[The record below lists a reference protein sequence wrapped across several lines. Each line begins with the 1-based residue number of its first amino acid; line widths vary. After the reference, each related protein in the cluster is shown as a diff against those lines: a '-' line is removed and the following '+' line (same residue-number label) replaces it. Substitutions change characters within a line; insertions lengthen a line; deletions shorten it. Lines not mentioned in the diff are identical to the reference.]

1 MAETPKHKHIK
12 DKNITIRVILLMIS
26 DSLSS
31 ANAEQRAKLDRSSKI
46 AEAIIKEHGLEVL
59 DVKYVPDEIKI
70 IQENVTQC
78 VEQQIELIITMGG
91 TGISKRDVTPEA
103 VRSLLQKELPGFGEL
118 FRALTYN
125 EIGTVSIMSRALA
138 GIKDESVIICLP
150 GSPNAVKLG
159 VKLILKEILHLCN
172 LLKS

>member
-31 ANAEQRAKLDRSSKI
+31 ANEEQRAKLDRSSKI
-46 AEAIIKEHGLEVL
+46 AEAIIKEQGLEVL
-59 DVKYVPDEIKI
+59 DVKYIPDEIKI
-70 IQENVTQC
+70 IQENIKRYI
-78 VEQQIELIITMGG
+78 EQQIELIITMGG
-91 TGISKRDVTPEA
+91 TGISKRDVTPDA
-103 VRSLLQKELPGFGEL
+103 VRPLLQKELPGFGEL